1 MQCPAFQDNRIRMFN
16 DVESIFARDGQ
27 MLRESGADVLSM
39 LIGAAAPGLSP
50 KTMVEIWKV
59 SGTYISEMHEAR
71 VNPRLGIG

>member
-16 DVESIFARDGQ
+16 DVESIFAKDGQ

-50 KTMVEIWKV
+50 RNLVL
-59 SGTYISEMHEAR
+59 R
-71 VNPRLGIG
+71 VNVLRVIAVTSNKHIL